1 MTTKKIRIEIDEAV
15 YLEIKDIA
23 VSLYPGAIPPPSP
36 NEIVKFLIDNY
47 KSNKSLGGASIITD
61 KERARD

>member
-1 MTTKKIRIEIDEAV
+1 MTTKRIEIDESV

-36 NEIVKFLIDNY
+36 NEIVKLLIDNY
-47 KSNKSLGGASIITD
+47 KKNSLGGASAITD
-61 KERARD
+61 NLRGRL

>member
-1 MTTKKIRIEIDEAV
+1 MTKKTKIELDEAV

-36 NEIVKFLIDNY
+36 NEIVKFLIDQYN
-47 KSNKSLGGASIITD
+47 SKSLGGATIITD
-61 KERARD
+61 KEKPRD